1 MRLRGLLSRQ
11 CMLPTVE
18 AVPAEA
24 AASIACDHNALPSK
38 QQQQQVMPSLKA
50 HFTWADCKRG
60 DATSVRCYPH
70 RRLISRFRCGCH
82 GLHVD
87 TGRFGKHSEHCSRE
101 DRVCHVCM
109 SGSVEDEHHFLFDC
123 PAYSHIRQ
131 QYSHLFHQA
140 SPSVATFLATDQPNV
155 VGSYLK
161 TCFAQRQTVLASPLL
176 AWLLNFVE
184 LD

>member
-1 MRLRGLLSRQ
+1 MFQQAPCVYGTGLVLS
-11 CMLPTVE
+11 
-18 AVPAEA
+18 
-24 AASIACDHNALPSK
+24 H
-38 QQQQQVMPSLKA
+38 
-50 HFTWADCKRG
+50 
-60 DATSVRCYPH
+60 
-70 RRLISRFRCGCH
+70 
-82 GLHVD
+82 
-87 TGRFGKHSEHCSRE
+87 
-101 DRVCHVCM
+101 
-109 SGSVEDEHHFLFDC
+109 
-123 PAYSHIRQ
+123 Q

>member
-1 MRLRGLLSRQ
+1 
-11 CMLPTVE
+11 
-18 AVPAEA
+18 
-24 AASIACDHNALPSK
+24 
-38 QQQQQVMPSLKA
+38 
-50 HFTWADCKRG
+50 
-60 DATSVRCYPH
+60 
-70 RRLISRFRCGCH
+70 
-82 GLHVD
+82 
-87 TGRFGKHSEHCSRE
+87 
-101 DRVCHVCM
+101 M
-109 SGSVEDEHHFLFDC
+109 SGSVEDEHHFLFYC
-123 PAYSHIRQ
+123 PAYIHIRQ